1 MSLPQMGSKKNM
13 EVLDGQKVAYQRYGC
28 LWKRLQG
35 QGHSR
40 PEHKKAAPFPKLL
53 RDNHIAL
60 LSI

>member
-1 MSLPQMGSKKNM
+1 MGSKENM
-13 EVLDGQKVAYQRYGC
+13 EVIDGQKVAHQGYGI

-40 PEHKKAAPFPKLL
+40 REHKKAAPFPKLL